1 MRVLLVG
8 INYAP
13 DLIGVAKY
21 NTELCESLAAEGHEV
36 KVITAPPYYPAW
48 KIPPEFKSSYFRARD
63 INGVRVRRTPIYVPE
78 HPSGS
83 KRLVHHASFALTSAA
98 PVLFEALSWRPDVMI
113 AVAPSLMS
121 AAVVSFVARRVG
133 AKSWLHVQDFEVDA
147 AFDLG
152 LLRNPSLRKWMLR
165 AEAAILKS
173 FDHVSTISQAMV
185 ERLRIKGL
193 GLDKTTEVRNW
204 IDTKAIC
211 PGSRTTKYRQ
221 ELNLSEGDIVALY
234 SGTMSNKQ
242 GLELVIEAAIALEK
256 SHPHIHFIL
265 AGEGPHKPRLEQLAA
280 GYCNIH
286 FLGLQPNDS
295 FNQLMATAD
304 FHLIPQKAEAA
315 DLVLPSKLGAIFA
328 SARPVIA
335 MAEEGTGLAAEVTG
349 AGFVIPPGDSSALEL
364 AICQLSE
371 TPALCEQYGEEGRRR
386 ALDRWDRRTIV
397 HRWSEAMAG
406 QGSAT
411 GQKNVGLKDATSDI
425 GLPVEDA
432 VRLP

>member
-1 MRVLLVG
+1 MRILLVG
-8 INYAP
+8 INYTP

-21 NTELCESLAAEGHEV
+21 NAELCESLVAEGHEV
-36 KVITAPPYYPAW
+36 RVITAPPYYPAW
-48 KIPPEFKSSYFRARD
+48 KIPPAFKSSYFRSRD
-63 INGVRVRRTPIYVPE
+63 INGVRVTRTPIYVPG
-78 HPSGS
+78 HPSGA

-121 AAVVSFVARRVG
+121 AAFVSFVARRVG

-165 AEAAILKS
+165 VEAAILKS
-173 FDHVSTISQAMV
+173 FDNVSTISQAMV

-193 GLDKTTEVRNW
+193 RPDRTAEVRNW
-204 IDTKAIC
+204 IDTTAIC
-211 PGSRTTKYRQ
+211 PASRMTKYRQ
-221 ELNLSEGDIVALY
+221 ELNLGEDDIVALY

-242 GLELVIEAAIALEK
+242 GLELVIEAAIGLEK
-256 SHPHIHFIL
+256 GHPHIHFIL
-265 AGEGPHKPRLEQLAA
+265 AGEGPHKMRLAQLAA
-280 GYCNIH
+280 GHRNIH
-286 FLGLQPNDS
+286 FMGLQPNNG

-335 MAEEGTGLAAEVTG
+335 MAEEGTGLAAEVTN
-349 AGFVIPPGDSSALEL
+349 AGLVIPPGDSSALEL

-371 TPALCEQYGEEGRRR
+371 EPALREHYGEEGRKR

-397 HRWSEAMAG
+397 RRWSEAMTGQGNTAG
-406 QGSAT
+406 QTNIGLT
-411 GQKNVGLKDATSDI
+411 GAAGDV
-425 GLPVEDA
+425 GLPVDDA
-432 VRLP
+432 VRSP

>member
-21 NTELCESLAAEGHEV
+21 NAELCESLAAEGHEV

-48 KIPPEFKSSYFRARD
+48 KIPPAFKSSYFRSRD
-63 INGVRVRRTPIYVPE
+63 IGGVRVTRTPIYVPG

-98 PVLFEALSWRPDVMI
+98 PVLFEALTWRPDVMI

-121 AAVVSFVARRVG
+121 AVFVSFVARRVG

-152 LLRNPSLRKWMLR
+152 LLRNPYLRKWMLGT
-165 AEAAILKS
+165 EAAILRS

-185 ERLRIKGL
+185 QRLRIKGL
-193 GLDKTTEVRNW
+193 GPDKTAEVRNW
-204 IDTKAIC
+204 IDTNAIC
-211 PGSRTTKYRQ
+211 PGPRTTKYRQ
-221 ELNLSEGDIVALY
+221 ELKLGESDIVALY

-242 GLELVIEAAIALEK
+242 GLELVIEAAIGLEK
-256 SHPHIHFIL
+256 SHPHIHFVL
-265 AGEGPHKPRLEQLAA
+265 AGEGPHKRRLEQLAA
-280 GYCNIH
+280 GHGNIH

-295 FNQLMATAD
+295 FNELMATAD
-304 FHLIPQKAEAA
+304 FHLIPQKAAAA

-335 MAEEGTGLAAEVTG
+335 MAEEGTGLAAEVTN
-349 AGFVIPPGDSSALEL
+349 AGLVIPPGDSSALEL

-371 TPALCEQYGEEGRRR
+371 APALREHYGEEGRRR

-397 HRWSEAMAG
+397 RRWSEAMTG
-406 QGSAT
+406 QGNTT
-411 GQKNVGLKDATSDI
+411 GQKNTGLKNATGDI